1 MVSASPN
8 ELVKPDQ
15 MAEPVTGFWVNYLI
29 QDNKVRIWVK
39 TSQGGWQVMNEL
51 PPEQAV
57 FLSNMLL
64 SGKQLH
70 YIKGVS
76 LYMQE
81 S

>member
-1 MVSASPN
+1 MVSESPS
-8 ELVKPDQ
+8 ELVKSDLPG
-15 MAEPVTGFWVNYLI
+15 EPVTGFWANYLI
-29 QDNKVRIWVK
+29 QGNMVRIWVK
-39 TSQGGWQVMNEL
+39 TNQGGWQIVREL

-64 SGKQLH
+64 SGKQLY